1 MNDLEIFEFKKKAVV
16 DSRRVAEAI
25 GRPHKQ
31 LLRTIKTMEKHLKGA
46 ATDNKNVVS
55 GGINHNKNV
64 VVKREGNRHTFAPV
78 NFFIPATYID
88 EKGEERGC
96 YYLTKLG
103 CDLVANKTTG
113 EKGTRFTAAYVTQF
127 REMEAELARREVQR
141 EIKAPVRRSL
151 TDAIRDSGEN
161 TRMMGYAYNTYT
173 NLIYKSV
180 TGYTARQLMDKRGA
194 AKNAHAVDFLTSGE
208 LAEVTK
214 REAQVCTLLDLGM
227 TYEQI
232 RALLPRK
239 EHRQ

>member
-1 MNDLEIFEFKKKAVV
+1 MNDLVFLESTGLKMDAFTTADVVADYAGIQHKTVNRLIQQHEKDLAEFGLLRFKIEAVSRERGLKHKKAYLLNEQQATLLITYLKNTPPVRAFKKALVFAFFKA
-16 DSRRVAEAI
+16 
-25 GRPHKQ
+25 
-31 LLRTIKTMEKHLKGA
+31 
-46 ATDNKNVVS
+46 
-55 GGINHNKNV
+55 
-64 VVKREGNRHTFAPV
+64 RE
-78 NFFIPATYID
+78 
-88 EKGEERGC
+88 
-96 YYLTKLG
+96 
-103 CDLVANKTTG
+103 
-113 EKGTRFTAAYVTQF
+113 
-127 REMEAELARREVQR
+127 ELNRREVQR

-161 TRMMGYAYNTYT
+161 TRMMGFAYNTYT

-214 REAQVCTLLDLGM
+214 REAQVCALLDLGM